1 MKKIFYSLFALA
13 SMAMTTSCSDE
24 LENGTVSN
32 SNEVQVSFNVQL
44 ENVTGS
50 RAVGDGKT
58 AKELHYAVYKVDK
71 DNSDGIGIGTEIQAM
86 RGEGTITMK
95 EDLTAEVK
103 FTLVK
108 GQTYNFM
115 FWAQCSDGEKYY
127 YIDYPKG
134 TIDVKYDDADDGAT
148 PNVKEKTI
156 AANDENRDAF
166 FYVRKDLK
174 INGPI
179 EEKIILKRPF
189 AQVNV
194 GTQIGSLKDAATAEV
209 WIKESQFVIDNV
221 ATKLNMYTGAVSSDE
236 NTTVAITYT
245 KAPIIES
252 LENLNDGIGEL
263 KDVDG
268 KDYEYLAMNYILVN
282 DQNGENPDGSK
293 KATINGTFE
302 IFGSQTQNGAIES
315 INKFAIPNIPVQRN
329 WRTNIIG
336 DIMNETVT
344 FNIVIDPKFEKD
356 HNYFTEQEL
365 AYAFANGGEITLEND
380 VELKQP
386 LILDNKDNFVTIN
399 LNGHTITAPKFTE
412 SNGTISKGE
421 TDSWPFFVKAGTL
434 NIKGN
439 GYIESQACTYSMA
452 VFAIGQDAKVNI
464 YDGIYK
470 NAGEGS
476 DLIYAK
482 NGAKINIYGGTF
494 IACEKQTGVD
504 GTLEKHSALNLY
516 GNGAGGSEIIVY
528 GGRFFEFNPA
538 DNKSENPKKDFV
550 AEGYT
555 VTPEVIAGE
564 GTYYTVNKKN

>member
-13 SMAMTTSCSDE
+13 SMAMTSTSCSDE

-115 FWAQCSDGEKYY
+115 FWAQSTDGEKYY

-189 AQVNV
+189 AQVNEFPV
-194 GTQIGSLKDAATAEV
+194 FIGNFHQVLQKWTGR
-209 WIKESQFVIDNV
+209 IQQFQ
-221 ATKLNMYTGAVSSDE
+221 K
-236 NTTVAITYT
+236 
-245 KAPIIES
+245 
-252 LENLNDGIGEL
+252 
-263 KDVDG
+263 VDPF
-268 KDYEYLAMNYILVN
+268 Y
-282 DQNGENPDGSK
+282 
-293 KATINGTFE
+293 
-302 IFGSQTQNGAIES
+302 
-315 INKFAIPNIPVQRN
+315 QRN
-329 WRTNIIG
+329 
-336 DIMNETVT
+336 
-344 FNIVIDPKFEKD
+344 
-356 HNYFTEQEL
+356 
-365 AYAFANGGEITLEND
+365 
-380 VELKQP
+380 
-386 LILDNKDNFVTIN
+386 
-399 LNGHTITAPKFTE
+399 
-412 SNGTISKGE
+412 
-421 TDSWPFFVKAGTL
+421 GTL
-434 NIKGN
+434 NHFFLNFFYQGFYVRIVG
-439 GYIESQACTYSMA
+439 IEGGT
-452 VFAIGQDAKVNI
+452 VNI
-464 YDGIYK
+464 RPVDNVCHG
-470 NAGEGS
+470 
-476 DLIYAK
+476 DLIKCLFPKQLHKRIPNKPA
-482 NGAKINIYGGTF
+482 GTNCTA
-494 IACEKQTGVD
+494 I
-504 GTLEKHSALNLY
+504 
-516 GNGAGGSEIIVY
+516 
-528 GGRFFEFNPA
+528 FFLFCHNRILP
-538 DNKSENPKKDFV
+538 
-550 AEGYT
+550 
-555 VTPEVIAGE
+555 
-564 GTYYTVNKKN
+564 